1 VRSGPAAVAGAGVV
15 IFICGSASDEDGM
28 RMVDEAV
35 TAAAEDDGRNGI
47 PIVKCDSLHKS
58 CADDPGEQ

>member
-1 VRSGPAAVAGAGVV
+1 VRSGPAGGGVGAV
-15 IFICGSASDEDGM
+15 IFICGSSDEDGR

-35 TAAAEDDGRNGI
+35 TAAADVGNGI
-47 PIVKCDSLHKS
+47 PTVQCVSLHKS